1 MLRKMTAAG
10 LIVLGLVVLTGCP
23 SSKTS
28 GPGKGGDNKSNKLTL
43 TPEKDSVKALK
54 GADNP
59 EVVGLKVERPAD
71 FKGDIGLT
79 ATVTAADKGVSV
91 EVAPTTLKSGADK
104 ASLKVKADETAKAGE
119 YTVTVIATPSGTG
132 VEPATAKVKVTVPK
146 S

>member
-1 MLRKMTAAG
+1 MLRKTTAAG

-28 GPGKGGDNKSNKLTL
+28 GPGKGGDNKANKLTL
-43 TPEKDSVKALK
+43 TPEKDSISPLK
-54 GADNP
+54 GADSP
-59 EVVGLKVERPAD
+59 TVVGLKVERPAD
-71 FKGDIGLT
+71 FKGDIGLR
-79 ATVTAADKGVSV
+79 AEVAPSSARLKV
-91 EVAPTTLKSGADK
+91 EVVPTTLKTGDDK
-104 ASLKVKADETAKAGE
+104 AVLKVKPEENAEAGD